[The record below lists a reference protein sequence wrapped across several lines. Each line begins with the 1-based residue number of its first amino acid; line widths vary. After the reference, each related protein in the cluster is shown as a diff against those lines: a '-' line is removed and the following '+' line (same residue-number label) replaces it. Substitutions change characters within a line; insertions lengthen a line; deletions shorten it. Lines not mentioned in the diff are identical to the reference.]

1 MSSASP
7 CQRTWEAEAVV
18 DGRLGEKEKA
28 SFDRHTSE
36 CAACRDAV
44 ARLRTLASLL
54 ASVPSTPR
62 SDLDRR
68 RQRNALL
75 RAANAAV
82 VDAKPRV
89 PRIAFALTAGV
100 ALAAALAFV
109 FGRSEAPTGASV
121 PPPAARFEVADVA
134 HADLHEEQVG
144 ELSRVTMRGGVAS
157 FHVERVRAA
166 GRFVVAVPDGEIEVR
181 GTRFVVDVQNGTTRS
196 VTVVEG
202 LVEVR
207 LKGFV
212 GFLRAGERW
221 PTAEPV
227 ASASV
232 ALVPAPAPAPAP
244 ASVVAVAP
252 SAPATTPSTRPSVA
266 PSHAAPS
273 APMPVP
279 SVAKIE
285 PPGTRFAE
293 CMRAFDAGDYGRADA
308 LFGAFARDFPSDSRT
323 EDALFLRATSRAR
336 RGDSV
341 GARDAAREYL
351 RRYPSGFRAP
361 EAKRLVGE

>member
-109 FGRSEAPTGASV
+109 FGRSEAPKGASV

-157 FHVERVRAA
+157 FHVEPVRAA

-181 GTRFVVDVQNGTTRS
+181 GTRFVVDVQDGKTRS

-207 LKGFV
+207 LGTFV
-212 GFLRAGERW
+212 GLLRAGERW
-221 PTAEPV
+221 PATEPA

-232 ALVPAPAPAPAP
+232 APAPAQPP
-244 ASVVAVAP
+244 ASGVVVAP
-252 SAPATTPSTRPSVA
+252 SAPPSVGPAVATTHASP
-266 PSHAAPS
+266 AAPS
-273 APMPVP
+273 PAASATKTEAPG
-279 SVAKIE
+279 A
-285 PPGTRFAE
+285 RFAE

-336 RGDSV
+336 RGDSA

>member
-1 MSSASP
+1 MSSAPP

-28 SFDRHTSE
+28 SFDRHVSE
-36 CAACRDAV
+36 CATCRDAV

-54 ASVPSTPR
+54 ASMPSTPR

-100 ALAAALAFV
+100 AVAAALAFV
-109 FGRSEAPTGASV
+109 VGRSDAPKGAST
-121 PPPAARFEVADVA
+121 PPPAAHFEVAEVE
-134 HADLHEEQVG
+134 HADLHEEREG
-144 ELSRVTMRGGVAS
+144 DLSRVVMRGGVAS

-181 GTRFVVDVQNGTTRS
+181 GTRFVVDVQDGKTRS

-202 LVEVR
+202 IVEVR
-207 LKGFV
+207 LGSFA
-212 GFLRAGERW
+212 GLLRAGERW
-221 PTAEPV
+221 PSAEPV
-227 ASASV
+227 VSASV
-232 ALVPAPAPAPAP
+232 APAPALPP
-244 ASVVAVAP
+244 ASGVAVAP
-252 SAPATTPSTRPSVA
+252 SAPSGLPPTRPGAVPSPA
-266 PSHAAPS
+266 PPAAPS
-273 APMPVP
+273 PAASATKTEAPG
-279 SVAKIE
+279 A
-285 PPGTRFAE
+285 RFAE

-308 LFGAFARDFPSDSRT
+308 LFGGFARDFPSDSRT
-323 EDALFLRATSRAR
+323 EDALFLRATARAR
-336 RGDSV
+336 RGDNA
-341 GARDAAREYL
+341 GAREAAKEYL

-361 EAKRLVGE
+361 EASRLASP